1 MTTVATDSSAIA
13 LTEAQRRAL
22 DGLPAPVAGALSRFV
37 DRLLARFPGQIRR
50 VILYGSFARGEAH
63 AESDVDVM
71 VVVGW
76 EFEQFPDGWYR
87 SPYGDPRWEAI
98 IDLSVEATLDCERY
112 VSPLVLSEALFWD
125 KSTEAAREAR
135 REGIELFNPVT
146 SITPAAKHLSAR
158 LEPTD
163 ESARPALPR
172 ALKEAGPAPDYD
184 AEPADLGDPRLW
196 LALASEKLKAARKL
210 TDDDFRD
217 DAVSRA
223 YYAMFYAAKAALLS
237 VGVTVKTH
245 GGVNSEF
252 GRRFVKTGR
261 IERRYQAMLS
271 RAGEDR
277 LRSDYAPKT
286 RPPRESV
293 ERIIRD
299 AEAFIAKA
307 HELVEEELSRR
318 GDTPS

>member
-1 MTTVATDSSAIA
+1 MAAATDTSTLG
-13 LTEAQRRAL
+13 LTEFQQHAL
-22 DGLPAPVAGALSRFV
+22 DDLPARVAGALSRFV
-37 DRLLARFPGQIRR
+37 ERLLARFPGQIRR

-76 EFEQFPDGWYR
+76 EFEQLPGGWYR

-112 VSPLVLSEALFWD
+112 MSPLVLSEALFWD

-135 REGIELFNPVT
+135 REGIELFDPVAG
-146 SITPAAKHLSAR
+146 ITPAARYLSAR
-158 LEPTD
+158 RVPTNG
-163 ESARPALPR
+163 PR
-172 ALKEAGPAPDYD
+172 ALKEAGPAPGYD
-184 AEPADLGDPRLW
+184 TEPADLGDPRLW
-196 LALASEKLKAARKL
+196 LALASEKLKAARTL

-252 GRRFVKTGR
+252 GRLFVTTGR
-261 IERRYQAMLS
+261 IEQRYQAMLS
-271 RAGEDR
+271 QAGEDR

-286 RPPRESV
+286 RPARESV

-299 AEAFIAKA
+299 AEVFIDRARV
-307 HELVEEELSRR
+307 LVEEELSRR
-318 GDTPS
+318 GGTPS